1 MTRTINFNTFQKD
14 SHTPG
19 HTPLKMDKYSTGNL
33 KYVHD
38 IL

>member
-1 MTRTINFNTFQKD
+1 MIRTIKFNNFQKD
-14 SHTPG
+14 NLTPG
-19 HTPLKMDKYSTGNL
+19 HTPLKMDKNLTGNL